1 MSDEKISVEI
11 EVDRE
16 GLIDELWDER
26 SYKGLESKVKDCI
39 DEKLPEEIQSYVD
52 DNYDLD
58 NFMTDEN
65 LGHEFEALVT
75 DYLDDFLRLEPEQL
89 CDVGTKFRKAVM
101 NVVTSME
108 IESKK
113 AQESSEESS
122 DELTY
127 RWVNSSDLTLSARD
141 ITLMQAIEREV
152 LDIRQSLRDLV
163 KLIGSEVQI

>member
-1 MSDEKISVEI
+1 MSEEISLDIKFSQES
-11 EVDRE
+11 
-16 GLIDELWDER
+16 LIDELWDER
-26 SYKGLESKVKDCI
+26 GYKGLESKVKDCI

-52 DNYDLD
+52 GNYDLD
-58 NFMTDEN
+58 EFMNHDEF
-65 LGHEFEALVT
+65 GEQFEAFVT
-75 DYLDDFLRLEPEQL
+75 GYLDDLLRLEPEQL
-89 CDVGTKFRKAVM
+89 CEIGAKFRKVVM

-113 AQESSEESS
+113 VQESSEESS
-122 DELTY
+122 DGLTY
-127 RWVNSSDLTLSARD
+127 QWVNSSDLTLSARD